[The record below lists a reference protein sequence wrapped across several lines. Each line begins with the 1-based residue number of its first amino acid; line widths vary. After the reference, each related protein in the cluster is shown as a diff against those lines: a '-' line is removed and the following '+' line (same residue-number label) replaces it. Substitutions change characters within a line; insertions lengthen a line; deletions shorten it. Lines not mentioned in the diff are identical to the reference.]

1 MATYRILGVKSD
13 EFKKYQTIN
22 YCEKL
27 LEGLNQEE
35 VDNYSVAFGKIYK
48 WLATA
53 IQLRKQDIIR
63 RKALTK
69 KARENRE
76 SRIKQGE
83 ERTVNRENYLN
94 EAQDKFKEDNRGSI
108 EAYEKY

>member
-53 IQLRKQDIIR
+53 I
-63 RKALTK
+63 
-69 KARENRE
+69 
-76 SRIKQGE
+76 
-83 ERTVNRENYLN
+83 
-94 EAQDKFKEDNRGSI
+94 
-108 EAYEKY
+108 